1 MSVIHIIV
9 LLTCCATSFT
19 LNSLDSRDST
29 ETILHETVSDNNMS
43 ENTPVVRTLLPT
55 RSGNALGYG
64 SLSGEE
70 QKGVLSSSTSVEEMG
85 EDEEEEDA
93 GDSDVSEEKNA
104 EDFAAEKLTQARL
117 PGAADSQQP
126 PDAVS
131 LIFNSFNNRKT
142 FSCPRTKTDFVTGT
156 GTGDLSPEDI
166 GIIAAMGDSLATG
179 TGLWPHTDIEF
190 RGAAFPIGGD
200 ATIDGLVTV
209 PNILHEFNDKLAG
222 VSHGMGTRNQLPAH
236 QLNVA
241 EGGATSSSM
250 PEQARELVRR
260 MKALRE
266 VDADQEWAMVI
277 ITIGTE
283 EVDILHEFNDKLAG
297 VSHGMGTRNQLPAH
311 QLNVAEGGATS
322 SSMPEQ
328 ARELVRRMKALR
340 EVDADQE
347 WAMVIIT
354 IGTEEICTQCEPPD
368 YDSLLEALLILSKGI
383 RKAFVVLLG
392 PIHVSSSYQQQ
403 ANLLKSRCG
412 CSKERS
418 DEFMRTLSKEWA
430 NAFKQLQSHFDS
442 PPAKRRTFG
451 LLALPMLT
459 ITSRY
464 PYSLFIA
471 NRPLLNRKGHMYATK
486 WLWNRLITGPTY
498 NLSLAVLSEDAYYC
512 PAMGCPYFR
521 TAENRHYCRLLR
533 HIDVIGNDEDLTLE
547 GGPKTR
553 RSRKN
558 LYVTAAIVIVIAFCT
573 VISIGSLLYQMSKQG
588 TRGRYEPEPKIEPR
602 KVEPA
607 MLEEDR
613 QSLLQTRP
621 KSISVSSFSSAR

>member
-1 MSVIHIIV
+1 MD
-9 LLTCCATSFT
+9 L
-19 LNSLDSRDST
+19 
-29 ETILHETVSDNNMS
+29 
-43 ENTPVVRTLLPT
+43 
-55 RSGNALGYG
+55 
-64 SLSGEE
+64 
-70 QKGVLSSSTSVEEMG
+70 
-85 EDEEEEDA
+85 
-93 GDSDVSEEKNA
+93 NA

-283 EVDILHEFNDKLAG
+283 E
-297 VSHGMGTRNQLPAH
+297 
-311 QLNVAEGGATS
+311 
-322 SSMPEQ
+322 
-328 ARELVRRMKALR
+328 
-340 EVDADQE
+340 
-347 WAMVIIT
+347 
-354 IGTEEICTQCEPPD
+354 ICTQCEPPD

-403 ANLLKSRCG
+403 ANLLKYATSY
-412 CSKERS
+412 
-418 DEFMRTLSKEWA
+418 DFFKEWA
-430 NAFKQLQSHFDS
+430 NAFKQFRLRIVSFSEFNCDGRIS
-442 PPAKRRTFG
+442 TTFG

-573 VISIGSLLYQMSKQG
+573 VISIGSLLYQMSKQVLLFTFHPLFSNVSILPFQNNVAFSYVLYSKEGKMNEGG
-588 TRGRYEPEPKIEPR
+588 TEKVIKR
-602 KVEPA
+602 KV
-607 MLEEDR
+607 
-613 QSLLQTRP
+613 SC
-621 KSISVSSFSSAR
+621 KNSS